1 MTELNDYIILTMW
14 VLSIVIPL
22 VLIILAL
29 ILKEFNSLMP
39 LFYLLL
45 IGIFTGYITFIP
57 IYALIANDFIHF
69 KKHKI

>member
-14 VLSIVIPL
+14 ILSILIPL
-22 VLIILAL
+22 LLIILAL
-29 ILKEFNSLMP
+29 IMKEFNSLMP

-57 IYALIANDFIHF
+57 IYALIANDFINF
-69 KKHKI
+69 KKK

>member
-14 VLSIVIPL
+14 VLSILIPL
-22 VLIILAL
+22 LLIILAL
-29 ILKEFNSLMP
+29 IMKEFNSLMP

-57 IYALIANDFIHF
+57 IYALIANDFINF
-69 KKHKI
+69 KKNKL